1 MSEQLVTVPR
11 DELGGGGGSRGGE
24 LTCPSAWESGWPPL
38 AQHELVSPSLLDTRC
53 LCCQGK
59 RAPALPPAPG
69 GDRPVVQGRSSESCS
84 GWAGLDVAGRRA
96 VSRDNARGPPAYR
109 THKTPPEAHGRC
121 PTPPPHPKLTSSP
134 EAPLPLSAS
143 STELAVTLLACERY
157 RLVPASGPGP
167 PPPTLPSLECGNH
180 VDCYLPWYPHRPP
193 KGAMP
198 NVAW

>member
-1 MSEQLVTVPR
+1 MATSSPAR
-11 DELGGGGGSRGGE
+11 AAGPLGQR
-24 LTCPSAWESGWPPL
+24 A
-38 AQHELVSPSLLDTRC
+38 ALVSPSLLDTRC

-84 GWAGLDVAGRRA
+84 GWAGLDVARRRA
-96 VSRDNARGPPAYR
+96 ISRDNARGPPAYR

-121 PTPPPHPKLTSSP
+121 PP
-134 EAPLPLSAS
+134 PLPSQAHVQPRGS
-143 STELAVTLLACERY
+143 PSTVRFIHRARRDPPGLRAL
-157 RLVPASGPGP
+157 PPGP
-167 PPPTLPSLECGNH
+167 RLWPRSPPPTLPSLECGNY
-180 VDCYLPWYPHRPP
+180 VICYLPWYPHRPP

>member
-1 MSEQLVTVPR
+1 MWPEDEPSPVTTSGAPCLQDPQKATGSPR
-11 DELGGGGGSRGGE
+11 
-24 LTCPSAWESGWPPL
+24 AM
-38 AQHELVSPSLLDTRC
+38 
-53 LCCQGK
+53 
-59 RAPALPPAPG
+59 PAP
-69 GDRPVVQGRSSESCS
+69 R
-84 GWAGLDVAGRRA
+84 
-96 VSRDNARGPPAYR
+96 
-109 THKTPPEAHGRC
+109 
-121 PTPPPHPKLTSSP
+121 PKLTSSP